1 MRPATYHGRMIT
13 AVHTL
18 IYADDPERARAFL
31 RDVICWPH
39 VDSGGGWLIFR
50 TGPGE
55 MGVHPTHG
63 GDGSGGAWSTEQHHE
78 ISLMCDDI
86 HATVAELTGRGVE
99 FTRDVR
105 DDGFG
110 LTTEFVVP
118 GAGTML
124 LYQAAHATAYDLPA
138 DAATG

>member
-1 MRPATYHGRMIT
+1 MIT

-18 IYADDPERARAFL
+18 IYADDPERARGFL
-31 RDVICWPH
+31 RDVIGWPH

-50 TGPGE
+50 TGAGE
-55 MGVHPTHG
+55 LGVHPTSGG
-63 GDGSGGAWSTEQHHE
+63 GDDSWSIEQHHE

-86 HATVAELTGRGVE
+86 HVTVAELAGRGVE

-124 LYQAAHATAYDLPA
+124 LYQPLHATAFDLPGGA
-138 DAATG
+138 DASRP